1 MKSMV
6 QAVKI
11 SASMPSLSDNTADLD
26 RLKRS
31 VRQATGQE
39 YVTCP
44 LPDVAGASGSFRN
57 AGFQGAAVVRDTGN
71 GMEIVSVFS
80 RMPQKLPG
88 MALDLGTTHLEACL
102 VDLLSGQEMARVS
115 REHTQGQFGADILTR
130 IHYAERNAGLAQLQR
145 ATVSDI
151 NAMAADL
158 AGRTGMVPGD
168 IMALG
173 IAGNTAMTHFLL
185 GLSPYHMCREPYI
198 PVANTVDIF
207 RARDLGLE
215 ICPACPVWVAPSAGS
230 YFGGDLLAGIVAC
243 DLDLEDQPCMLVD
256 VGTNAEVVL
265 GGRDW
270 LLACAGAAGPALE
283 GGVASMGMRAGP
295 GAIDKVSIDPD
306 SKSLEY
312 STIGGEPA
320 LGICGSGLIDLAA
333 QMYLA
338 GMMDT
343 RGRFR
348 PESMKERFVEDE
360 HNPCFIVV
368 QGEQSDHRQPVTVRQ
383 SDINALIRSK
393 AAMYAVL
400 STLLQQVGLSFA
412 DLGRINVA
420 GAFGRHI
427 DPEKAVVLGML
438 PDLPLEVYQ
447 PVGNTSLKGAVRAI
461 TDYDFRQRIMDAARR
476 VTYIELNVNQEF
488 MHRFSGAR
496 FIPHTDVSL
505 FPSVPRPR
513 EVCK

>member
-1 MKSMV
+1 MKNIV
-6 QAVKI
+6 QAVEI
-11 SASMPSLSDNTADLD
+11 SASKPSLSDNTADLD

-44 LPDVAGASGSFRN
+44 LPDVAGAAGSFRA
-57 AGFQGAAVVRDTGN
+57 AGFQGAAVIRDTGS
-71 GMEIVSVFS
+71 GVEIIRVFS

-102 VDLLSGQEMARVS
+102 VDLLTGQEVSRVS
-115 REHTQGQFGADILTR
+115 RKHTQGQFGADILTR
-130 IHYAERNAGLAQLQR
+130 IHYAEQNAGLALLQQ

-158 AGRTGMVPGD
+158 AEGAGVQSGE

-173 IAGNTAMTHFLL
+173 VAGNTAMTHLLL

-198 PVANTVDIF
+198 PLANSVDIF
-207 RARDLGLE
+207 RARDLGLGLS
-215 ICPACPVWVAPSAGS
+215 PGAPVWVAPNVGS

-243 DLDLEDQPCMLVD
+243 DLDLEEQPCMLVD

-283 GGVASMGMRAGP
+283 GGVAQMGMQAGP
-295 GAIDKVSIDPD
+295 GAIGQVSIDPD
-306 SKSLEY
+306 SKRLDY
-312 STIGGEPA
+312 STIGGEKA

-343 RGRFR
+343 RGKFR
-348 PESMKERFVEDE
+348 PESMQERFIEDE
-360 HNPCFIVV
+360 DNPSFTVV
-368 QGEQSDHRQPVTVRQ
+368 QGVHSGHGQPVVVRQ

-400 STLLQQVGLSFA
+400 STLVQQVGLSFA

-427 DPEKAVVLGML
+427 NPEKAVVLGML
-438 PDLPLEVYQ
+438 PDLPPDVYH
-447 PVGNTSLKGAVRAI
+447 PVGNTSLMGAVRAI
-461 TDYDFRQRIMDAARR
+461 TDFGARQRIMDAAGRI
-476 VTYIELNVNQEF
+476 TYMELNVNQEF

-496 FIPHTDVSL
+496 FIPHTDTSL
-505 FPSVPRPR
+505 FPSVPRPQ
-513 EVCK
+513 EVCR

>member
-1 MKSMV
+1 MKSIV
-6 QAVKI
+6 QAVEI
-11 SASMPSLSDNTADLD
+11 TASRPSLSDNTADLD

-31 VRQATGQE
+31 VRQATGHALA
-39 YVTCP
+39 TCP
-44 LPDVAGASGSFRN
+44 LPDMAGIAGSFRS
-57 AGFQGAAVVRDTGN
+57 AGFQGAAVVRETGR
-71 GMEIVSVFS
+71 GMEIIRFFP
-80 RMPQKLPG
+80 RMPQQLPG

-102 VDLLSGQEMARVS
+102 VDLWSGQEIARVS
-115 REHTQGQFGADILTR
+115 REHSQGESGADILTR
-130 IHYAERNAGLAQLQR
+130 IHYAERNAGLVQLQR

-158 AGRTGMVPGD
+158 AGRAGMDPGN

-173 IAGNTAMTHFLL
+173 VAGNTAMTHFLL

-198 PVANTVDIF
+198 PVANTIDIF
-207 RARDLGLE
+207 PARDLGLK
-215 ICPACPVWVAPSAGS
+215 ISPGAPIWVAPNVGS

-283 GGVASMGMRAGP
+283 GGVARMGMRAGP
-295 GAIDKVSIDPD
+295 GAIDKLTIDPD
-306 SKSLEY
+306 SKSLDY

-320 LGICGSGLIDLAA
+320 LGICGAGLIDLAA

-338 GMMDT
+338 GMLDT

-348 PESMKERFVEDE
+348 PESMQDRFVADE
-360 HNPCFIVV
+360 HNPSFVVV
-368 QGEQSDHRQPVTVRQ
+368 QSEQGGHGQPVMVRQ

-400 STLLQQVGLSFA
+400 STLVQQVGLSFK

-427 DPEKAVVLGML
+427 NPQNAVVLGML
-438 PDLPLEVYQ
+438 PDLSLDVYR
-447 PVGNTSLKGAVRAI
+447 PVSNTSLKGAVLAI
-461 TDYDFRQRIMDAARR
+461 TDSGCRQRIVDTARR
-476 VTYIELNVNQEF
+476 ITYMEMNVNQEF

-496 FIPHTDVSL
+496 FIPHTDGSL
-505 FPSVPRPR
+505 FPSVSRL
-513 EVCK
+513 

>member
-1 MKSMV
+1 MRSIV
-6 QAVKI
+6 QAVEVK
-11 SASMPSLSDNTADLD
+11 ASLPSLSDNTADLD

-39 YVTCP
+39 FVTCP
-44 LPDVAGASGSFRN
+44 LPDMAGAAENFR
-57 AGFQGAAVVRDTGN
+57 AGGFKGAVVLRDIGS
-71 GMEIVSVFS
+71 GLEIIEVFAH
-80 RMPQKLPG
+80 MPQKLPG

-102 VDLLSGQEMARVS
+102 VDLLSGEEMSRVS
-115 REHTQGQFGADILTR
+115 REHTQAELGADILTR

-145 ATVSDI
+145 ATFSDI
-151 NAMAADL
+151 NFMAADL
-158 AGRTGMVPGD
+158 ADRAGFEPGN

-173 IAGNTAMTHFLL
+173 IAGNTAMTHLLL
-185 GLSPYHMCREPYI
+185 GLNPYHMCREPYI
-198 PVANTVDIF
+198 PVANSVDIF
-207 RARDLGLE
+207 RARDLGLG
-215 ICPACPVWVAPSAGS
+215 ISPGSPVWVAPNVGS

-243 DLDLEDQPCMLVD
+243 DLDLGDEPCMLVD

-283 GGVASMGMRAGP
+283 GGVARMGMRAGP

-306 SKSLEY
+306 SKSLEH

-338 GMMDT
+338 GMIDT
-343 RGRFR
+343 RGKFR
-348 PESMKERFVEDE
+348 PESMQDRFVKDE
-360 HNPCFIVV
+360 HNPSFIVV
-368 QGEQSDHRQPVTVRQ
+368 QGAQTGHGQPVTVRQ
-383 SDINALIRSK
+383 SDVNALIRSK

-496 FIPHTDVSL
+496 FIPHSDVSL
-505 FPSVPRPR
+505 FPSVPRL
-513 EVCK
+513 